1 MRAQTRHQ
9 LKQDRFSRVTI
20 DAAERT
26 ADWTVEH
33 KSKLIVAA
41 IVVLVVAGSA
51 LGAWYYFNQQDQK
64 ASLELAQA
72 VRIMDAPVRPAGV
85 PAEPDTPSYAS
96 LQERATDAHKKLQA
110 IVDRYP
116 HTRSA
121 EFARYLL
128 GVTSVNLDDNAAAE
142 RDFKAVV
149 SSHNEDLAALAKFAL
164 ASVDRNSNRS
174 KDAIDLYKQL
184 IDKPTRTVGKAT
196 AQLELAAT
204 YQATG
209 QSDQAR
215 QIYQQ
220 IQKEN
225 PSTDAAQIAT
235 GKLQEMK

>member
-1 MRAQTRHQ
+1 
-9 LKQDRFSRVTI
+9 
-20 DAAERT
+20 
-26 ADWTVEH
+26 
-33 KSKLIVAA
+33 
-41 IVVLVVAGSA
+41 
-51 LGAWYYFNQQDQK
+51 
-64 ASLELAQA
+64 
-72 VRIMDAPVRPAGV
+72 
-85 PAEPDTPSYAS
+85 
-96 LQERATDAHKKLQA
+96 
-110 IVDRYP
+110 VDRYP

-142 RDFKAVV
+142 RDFKAVA

-184 IDKPTRTVGKAT
+184 IDKPTRSVGKAT